1 MIELARFEA
10 RRHVKQALGV
20 GGGMFAF
27 VLLVVLIFPSIE
39 DAGVDFEE
47 YMDAL
52 PDAML
57 AAFGGEGISVA
68 TIEGFLV
75 LEVYGFIWT
84 LLVGAYLA
92 YSAATLI
99 ASEREQGSIDILL
112 MTPLP
117 RRRIVAEKFLSMV
130 PDVVF
135 VSLATFLGVV
145 VGTTLIDRSVDLYWL
160 TMLHLLSI
168 PYLLVC
174 VSFGLLLSVV
184 VGSARRAQILAFAG
198 VAVMYLLEALTRE
211 TDYERLGDL
220 MFPRY
225 FDAGAILVRNE
236 LDLLD
241 ASLLIII
248 AMVFLLAAAAI
259 FERADI
265 AT

>member
-10 RRHVKQALGV
+10 RRHFKQALGV
-20 GGGMFAF
+20 AGGMFGF
-27 VLLVVLIFPSIE
+27 VLLVVLIFPSIKE
-39 DAGVDFEE
+39 SGADFEA

-52 PDAML
+52 PDAVL
-57 AAFGGEGISVA
+57 TAFGGGAIPVT
-68 TIEGFLV
+68 TIEGFLI

-92 YSAATLI
+92 YAAATLI
-99 ASEREQGSIDILL
+99 ASDREQGSIDMLL
-112 MTPLP
+112 MTPIP

-135 VSLATFLGVV
+135 ISLATYVSVV
-145 VGTTLIDRSVDLYWL
+145 VGTILVDESIDLFWLAVLHIVSV
-160 TMLHLLSI
+160 
-168 PYLLVC
+168 PYLLAC

-198 VAVMYLLEALTRE
+198 IAVMYLLESLTRE
-211 TDYERLGDL
+211 TDYKLLGEF

-225 FDAGAILVRNE
+225 FDPAAILIQHEIDVLE
-236 LDLLD
+236 
-241 ASLLIII
+241 AILLIAA
-248 AMVFLLAAAAI
+248 AMIFLLVAAAV
-259 FERADI
+259 FERIDI

>member
-1 MIELARFEA
+1 MLELARFEA
-10 RRHVKQALGV
+10 RRHFKQALGV
-20 GGGMFAF
+20 AGGMFGF

-39 DAGVDFEE
+39 EAGVDFEA
-47 YMDAL
+47 YMEAL
-52 PDAML
+52 PDALL
-57 AAFGGEGISVA
+57 ATFGGGSVVVT

-92 YSAATLI
+92 YAAATLV

-112 MTPLP
+112 MTPMP
-117 RRRIVAEKFLSMV
+117 RRRIIAEKFLSMV

-135 VSLATFLGVV
+135 VSLATYVGVV
-145 VGTTLIDRSVDLYWL
+145 VGATLVEESIDLVWL
-160 TMLHLLSI
+160 AILHVVSI
-168 PYLLVC
+168 PYLLAC

-184 VGSARRAQILAFAG
+184 VGSARRAQLVAFAG
-198 VAVMYLLEALTRE
+198 IAAMYLLESLTQE
-211 TDYERLGDL
+211 TDYDWLGDF

-225 FDAGAILVRNE
+225 FDPAGILIDHE
-236 LDLLD
+236 IALLD
-241 ASLLIII
+241 ASLLVAA
-248 AMVFLLAAAAI
+248 AMVFLLVAGAV